1 MLKNST
7 KTRTRLKQLLI
18 VEFFWLYI
26 SIRKLQEIPIMTDK
40 EYIENFNAET
50 ATVEDQIKFINI
62 LLNMPDEE

>member
-7 KTRTRLKQLLI
+7 KTRTRLKQLLS

-50 ATVEDQIKFINI
+50 ASIV
-62 LLNMPDEE
+62 